1 MKNRKGAELSVNV
14 IIIAIVALVVL
25 VVLFAIFTGRM
36 GIFTKSVSD
45 CTGKGGRICGD
56 ASQCSDTENA
66 IPGICP
72 STKDG
77 KIQYCCMPK

>member
-36 GIFTKSVSD
+36 NIFS
-45 CTGKGGRICGD
+45 KGLTCEQVGTSNHCRTSCNPDESLVPGLKCPTVTDKCCGP
-56 ASQCSDTENA
+56 ATS
-66 IPGICP
+66 
-72 STKDG
+72 
-77 KIQYCCMPK
+77 